1 MGEIFLA
8 KMRGAAGFEKHVI
21 IKTILPHL
29 AREPEF
35 VTKFLDEGR
44 IVVQLT
50 HGNIVPV
57 FDMGEEG
64 GEYFIAMEY
73 IPGRDLREIIKRLQI
88 DKKSI
93 PAPLSLF
100 IISEVCK
107 GLAYAHRKVGEDG
120 LSMGLVHRDV
130 SPSNIL
136 ISLEGDI
143 KVIDFGIARATN
155 KLSQTI
161 SGRIQG
167 KFCYMSPEQASGKIV
182 DARSDIFSVG
192 VVLYEMLTG
201 MRPFEGFTDLESID
215 LVRTCDFDPPSTLD
229 ATISPEIDEIVQ
241 RAMSRDLDERYQ
253 SIDQMQHDILGYLY
267 TNGCAPSASDVSGLL
282 EDLFDEGV
290 EKREM
295 RPNTASNKPQRLDD
309 ILDLELDRMVAG
321 GLTPSLSIDPHTR
334 TELSGIAN
342 KPDHTATLVTDG
354 VELTP
359 SEPSGEPLTPSEPI
373 LADAPA
379 PDAAEPDLSD
389 DDWREDVE
397 PPREE
402 PDEELRGG
410 EASAPPPIADSSP
423 VAVTPAESPEGQP
436 RAMLIGAALLV
447 VAVGLGAFFASRP
460 TTGQL
465 DIRTSPDGASILLD
479 DAIVQ
484 GAQTPFTLEVEP
496 GWHVVTLQK
505 DGFEPYKTQVKV
517 AAGRSSKIDVD
528 ALTPEVIPVEPKR
541 EITVQTKPPG
551 ALLSVDGNDLGP
563 APRDI
568 EITREMGSV
577 VVYASKP
584 GCQNADV
591 TLTHR
596 YAKDHYTFSLDC
608 VKTPDDPTPAVVE
621 NPPSK
626 PRVVSNRPRKVKLQ
640 INATPADAKI
650 LIEGRTPSK
659 GVHIGLF
666 DASKSVK
673 MRVVARGHQTVE
685 REVTPGDIRGGVMR
699 VTLEPLPSG
708 CLNLRLIYPAVAD
721 RVVIG
726 ERDIGRVATKRE
738 NIELPAGRYKVRA
751 VNTALGLDEV
761 YRVEIKPD
769 AAQCAHL
776 VIFPRS

>member
-8 KMRGAAGFEKHVI
+8 RIRGAAGFEKHVI

-88 DKKSI
+88 DKKAL

-201 MRPFEGFTDLESID
+201 MRPFEGITDLESID

-241 RAMSRDLDERYQ
+241 RAMSRDLDARYQ

-282 EDLFDEGV
+282 EELFDEGV

-321 GLTPSLSIDPHTR
+321 ALTPSLSIDPHTR
-334 TELSGIAN
+334 TELSGEVQQ
-342 KPDHTATLVTDG
+342 PEHTATLVTDG
-354 VELTP
+354 AELTP
-359 SEPSGEPLTPSEPI
+359 PKASSEPI
-373 LADAPA
+373 LADVSA
-379 PDAAEPDLSD
+379 PDAAPEMNDEAG
-389 DDWREDVE
+389 REDE
-397 PPREE
+397 ALQQGE
-402 PDEELRGG
+402 PDEAVRGG
-410 EASAPPPIADSSP
+410 EVSAPPPIADTSP
-423 VAVTPAESPEGQP
+423 VTAPPAESPEKQP
-436 RAMLIGAALLV
+436 RVMLVGAALLV
-447 VAVGLGAFFASRP
+447 VAVGLGVFFTSRP
-460 TTGQL
+460 TSGQL

-505 DGFEPYKTQVKV
+505 DGFEPYKAQVKV
-517 AAGRSSKIDVD
+517 AAGESATVDVD

-541 EITVQTKPPG
+541 TITVQTDPPG
-551 ALLSVDGNDLGP
+551 ALLSVDGHDLGP

-577 VVYASKP
+577 VVYASKA

-596 YAKDHYTFSLDC
+596 YAKERYAFSLDC
-608 VKTPDDPTPAVVE
+608 VKTPDDSAPAIVE
-621 NPPSK
+621 PPPSK
-626 PRVVSNRPRKVKLQ
+626 PRVVSSRPRKIKLQ

-650 LIEGRTPSK
+650 LVEGRTPSK

-666 DASKSVK
+666 EAAKAVK
-673 MRVVARGHQTVE
+673 MRVIARGHKTVE
-685 REVTPGDIRGGVMR
+685 REVTPGDVRGGVMR
-699 VTLEPLPSG
+699 VTLDPLPSG

-769 AAQCAHL
+769 AAQCSHL

>member
-1 MGEIFLA
+1 MGYTAQRSGAMRGALDACLWVRLMPDVIRQLGRYELLRRIAAGGMGEIFLA

-410 EASAPPPIADSSP
+410 EASAPPRSRLGPLWNRRKGACRGAP
-423 VAVTPAESPEGQP
+423 GGEGSG
-436 RAMLIGAALLV
+436 RRYEGGGCE
-447 VAVGLGAFFASRP
+447 VGVG
-460 TTGQL
+460 GQ
-465 DIRTSPDGASILLD
+465 RYG
-479 DAIVQ
+479 
-484 GAQTPFTLEVEP
+484 
-496 GWHVVTLQK
+496 
-505 DGFEPYKTQVKV
+505 
-517 AAGRSSKIDVD
+517 
-528 ALTPEVIPVEPKR
+528 
-541 EITVQTKPPG
+541 
-551 ALLSVDGNDLGP
+551 GNDGEKCFSE
-563 APRDI
+563 A
-568 EITREMGSV
+568 TRKE
-577 VVYASKP
+577 KE
-584 GCQNADV
+584 
-591 TLTHR
+591 
-596 YAKDHYTFSLDC
+596 KE
-608 VKTPDDPTPAVVE
+608 KE
-621 NPPSK
+621 
-626 PRVVSNRPRKVKLQ
+626 
-640 INATPADAKI
+640 
-650 LIEGRTPSK
+650 
-659 GVHIGLF
+659 
-666 DASKSVK
+666 
-673 MRVVARGHQTVE
+673 
-685 REVTPGDIRGGVMR
+685 
-699 VTLEPLPSG
+699 
-708 CLNLRLIYPAVAD
+708 
-721 RVVIG
+721 
-726 ERDIGRVATKRE
+726 
-738 NIELPAGRYKVRA
+738 
-751 VNTALGLDEV
+751 DE
-761 YRVEIKPD
+761 K
-769 AAQCAHL
+769 Q
-776 VIFPRS
+776 